1 MTLMKI
7 PRSGI
12 NQNAMLSH
20 RDNSTKS
27 LMLKTIQ
34 MKLVFVQVCFQ
45 DPVGKFKIKKSFH
58 KIHVKSLLPLPAYIR
73 QSTYFRGLQR
83 KDLGLVAHA
92 LPIQLMLRAYV
103 KIVHDKFSHS
113 SNCCGRCG
121 RHLAF
126 CETTNA
132 ATPLKEVSL
141 SALPKFKWVWQVH

>member
-1 MTLMKI
+1 
-7 PRSGI
+7 
-12 NQNAMLSH
+12 
-20 RDNSTKS
+20 
-27 LMLKTIQ
+27 
-34 MKLVFVQVCFQ
+34 MKLVLYSLLPRSCLKIQNKEELSQ
-45 DPVGKFKIKKSFH
+45 DSFT
-58 KIHVKSLLPLPAYIR
+58 VKSLLPLPAYIH
-73 QSTYFRGLQR
+73 QSTYLRGLQR

-103 KIVHDKFSHS
+103 KIVHDKFSHC

-141 SALPKFKWVWQVH
+141 SALPKFKWVWQML